1 MTAAPSQGNAP
12 SGPAQATLEALVEQI
27 YPETCWG
34 PGAARLGLAATVWAL
49 ASGPAGRGLD
59 SYRQPPFAGM
69 DVPGLGWQWQASFL
83 EALEHGLDVVHQWSV
98 AAHGITFAELGPAEQ
113 EHAVARLEDGTMPG
127 FELVSAA
134 AFFELLYGYVFDAL
148 FVVPASGGYS
158 LDAVWGRLG
167 VGPEPGRSRRP

>member
-1 MTAAPSQGNAP
+1 MTGARSKGNAP
-12 SGPAQATLEALVEQI
+12 SSAAQATLNALVERI
-27 YPETCWG
+27 YPETSG
-34 PGAARLGLAATVWAL
+34 APGAGQLGLAATVWAL

-59 SYRQPPFAGM
+59 SYRQPPFAGT
-69 DVPGLGWQWQASFL
+69 DVPGLGWQWQATFL

-98 AAHGITFAELGPAEQ
+98 ATHGVAFVELAPAEQ
-113 EHAVARLEDGTMPG
+113 EHAVARLEAGTMPG

-167 VGPEPGRSRRP
+167 VGPEPGRLRRP